1 MSGVIHVSLTSSLLL
16 TSSNGCRLVV
26 DSAVV
31 IYVYCKAK
39 RCSATVMNKEG
50 EKGME
55 SIRVEVILNSQR
67 GSKSLSFLA
76 KEEK

>member
-1 MSGVIHVSLTSSLLL
+1 
-16 TSSNGCRLVV
+16 
-26 DSAVV
+26 VV